1 VNRAEALEYLDAHI
15 GWGME
20 PGLERIAAFLELM
33 GHPER
38 SYPIIQ
44 VAGTNG
50 KTSVSRMATMVA
62 ISHGLTT
69 GTYTSPHLQRFEE
82 RIAINGT
89 PASEEEFIQAV
100 IDVKA
105 FADIFERDRHLTYFE
120 LVTALGFSWFADQA
134 VNAAV
139 IEVGLGGRL
148 DATNAAIADV
158 AVITSIGLDHA
169 EILGDTLEKIAGEKL
184 GILDPESTLVVGP
197 LDDDILKLARRTA
210 AERGARVYEYGKDF
224 RVEGAEQ
231 ELDGW
236 RVDLEGVFG
245 SYSDLVLPVH
255 GRHQVTNLAVAVA
268 AVEALTD
275 RRLDPLAMSEGLS
288 VLRSPGRM
296 EVVGH
301 EPLVMLDG
309 AHNPDGFRVLGSA
322 LAEEYGGIRWVA
334 VIGAMADKDLTAML
348 PHLSGRVE
356 SVVATTVGADRAMSP
371 ELVAAAAGRLL
382 GVATHQEPTP
392 ERAMTLARRLAGEGG
407 AVLVAGSLYLVGAVR
422 SVLLDDGGTDRNERS
437 T

>member
-1 VNRAEALEYLDAHI
+1 MNRAEALQYLDAHI

-20 PGLERIAAFLELM
+20 PGLERISALLDLM
-33 GHPER
+33 GNPEQ

-50 KTSVSRMATMVA
+50 KTSVSRFATMVA
-62 ISHGLTT
+62 VAHGLTT

-82 RIAINGT
+82 RIAINGS

-100 IDVKA
+100 VDVKA

-139 IEVGLGGRL
+139 VEVGLGGRL
-148 DATNAAIADV
+148 DATNAAAADV
-158 AVITSIGLDHA
+158 AVVVSIGLDHA
-169 EILGDTLEKIAGEKL
+169 EILGDTLDKIAVEKL
-184 GILDPESTLVVGP
+184 GILDPEATLVVGQLEP
-197 LDDDILKLARRTA
+197 DILKLARRTA
-210 AERGARVYEYGKDF
+210 AERGARIYEYGKDF
-224 RVEGAEQ
+224 RVEGAERDF
-231 ELDGW
+231 EGW

-245 SYSDLVLPVH
+245 SYPDLVFPVH

-268 AVEALTD
+268 AVEALME
-275 RRLDPLAMSEGLS
+275 RRLDPVAMSDGLS

-296 EVVGH
+296 EIVGH
-301 EPLVMLDG
+301 EPPVMLDG
-309 AHNPDGFRVLGSA
+309 AHNSDGFRVLGSA
-322 LAEEYGGIRWVA
+322 LAEEYPGVRWVL
-334 VIGAMADKDLTAML
+334 VVGAMADKDLDTML

-356 SVVATTVGADRAMSP
+356 AVVATTVGSERAMAP
-371 ELVAAAAGRLL
+371 EAVAAAAGRILD
-382 GVATHQEPTP
+382 VPVHQAPTP
-392 ERAMTLARRLAGEGG
+392 AGAVEAATQLAGKGG
-407 AVLVAGSLYLVGAVR
+407 AVLVTGSLYLVGAVR
-422 SVLLDDGGTDRNERS
+422 SLLLEDGRTDRNERS